1 MISKKGLSNTLSVQ
15 DMLFQFL
22 GGLGLFLFGIKY
34 LGEGLQ
40 NSAGDRLRNI
50 LDSLTTNPYTGV
62 LTGLFFTILIQSSSA
77 TTVMTVG
84 LVNARMLTLRQAV
97 GIIMGANIGT
107 TFTTFIIGFDAAAFG
122 LPLLAVGGFFV
133 FFIRSYKYISI
144 GRILFGLGALFF
156 GIQLKA
162 SGIEPLQVLDFKN
175 LNDHLNDQPFLGI
188 AIGTLATM
196 FMQSSSATVGI
207 LQQMFSMDWIHLNG
221 ALAVLF
227 GENIGTTITAV
238 IAAIGASQNAKRA
251 ALVHVLFN
259 VIGTV
264 IFFIFFIPYKSI
276 IEWFA
281 RTMNLQPAMEIAFAH
296 GFFNVA
302 SVIILF
308 PFISLLVY
316 AVTRLIRD
324 DEWTVDTQTVKLDE
338 KVINSSA
345 EFALHQARQELLKMA
360 AYSRDGLR
368 LALLFFQTRKN
379 RYADTAM
386 QYEEEINRFD
396 RQITKFLVKL
406 SIHSLSKNESTEH
419 TMLLNLCKDIERVG
433 DHMKNMI
440 DLVCFMARNNI
451 KLSEVTSRDFENMMI
466 LTQSCLEK
474 AIKALETNNKFMA
487 EEVLSIEDDID
498 EMERTLRKKH
508 IQDINNNLSTGQ
520 ESVVYVDFISNLER
534 IGDHSVNIAEAVLE
548 R

>member
-1 MISKKGLSNTLSVQ
+1 MSVQ

>member
-1 MISKKGLSNTLSVQ
+1 MLLGVQ

-40 NSAGDRLRNI
+40 NSAGDRLRNL
-50 LDSLTTNPYTGV
+50 LDSLTTNSFTGI
-62 LTGLFFTILIQSSSA
+62 LAGLFVTMLIQSSSA
-77 TTVMTVG
+77 TTVLTVG

-107 TFTTFIIGFDAAAFG
+107 TFTAFIIGFDAAGFG
-122 LPLLAVGGFFV
+122 LPLLAAGAFFV
-133 FFIRSYKYISI
+133 FFIRSYKYVFI
-144 GRILFGLGALFF
+144 GRILFGLGGLFY
-156 GIQLKA
+156 GLQLMGA
-162 SGIEPLQVLDFKN
+162 GMEPLQSSLDFQN
-175 LNDHLNDQPFLGI
+175 ITAHLNDQPFLGI

-196 FMQSSSATVGI
+196 ILQSSSATVGI
-207 LQQMFSMDWIHLNG
+207 LQQMFSMDLIHLNG

-227 GENIGTTITAV
+227 GDNIGTTITAV
-238 IAAIGASQNAKRA
+238 IASFGASQNAKRA

-259 VIGTV
+259 LIGTIIFV
-264 IFFIFFIPYKSI
+264 IIFIPYKGLIQWISSGLHL
-276 IEWFA
+276 E
-281 RTMNLQPAMEIAFAH
+281 PAMQIAFAH
-296 GFFNVA
+296 GIFNIGN
-302 SVIILF
+302 VIILF
-308 PFISLLVY
+308 PFISLLVFT
-316 AVTRLIRD
+316 VSKLIKD
-324 DEWTVDTQTVKLDE
+324 DQWSVDSKTVKLDE
-338 KVINSSA
+338 KVINSSP

-360 AYSRDGLR
+360 DYSREGLSQ
-368 LALLFFQTRKN
+368 ALLFFQTRKN
-379 RYADTAM
+379 KHADTAM

-406 SIHSLSKNESTEH
+406 SIHSLSKNESKEH
-419 TMLLNLCKDIERVG
+419 TMLLNLCKDIERIG

-466 LTQSCLEK
+466 LTQSCLTK
-474 AIKALETNNKFMA
+474 AIISLETNDKPMA
-487 EEVLSIEDDID
+487 EEVLNIEDDID
-498 EMERTLRKKH
+498 EMEKTLRKKH

-534 IGDHSVNIAEAVLE
+534 IGDHSVNIAEAVLD

>member
-1 MISKKGLSNTLSVQ
+1 MSVQ

-107 TFTTFIIGFDAAAFG
+107 TFTTFIIGFDAAAYG

>member
-107 TFTTFIIGFDAAAFG
+107 TFTTFIIGFDAAAYG

>member
-1 MISKKGLSNTLSVQ
+1 
-15 DMLFQFL
+15 MLFQFL

-50 LDSLTTNPYTGV
+50 LDSLTTNTFTGI
-62 LTGLFFTILIQSSSA
+62 LAGLFVTMLIQSSSA
-77 TTVMTVG
+77 TTVLTVG

-107 TFTTFIIGFDAAAFG
+107 TFTAFIIGFDAAGFG
-122 LPLLAVGGFFV
+122 LPLLAVGAFFV
-133 FFIRSYKYISI
+133 FFIRSYKYVFI
-144 GRILFGLGALFF
+144 GRILFGLGGLFF
-156 GIQLKA
+156 GLQLMGA
-162 SGIEPLQVLDFKN
+162 GMEPLQTSLNFKN
-175 LNDHLNDQPFLGI
+175 ITDHLNDQPFLGI
-188 AIGTLATM
+188 AAGTLATM
-196 FMQSSSATVGI
+196 VLQSSSATVGI
-207 LQQMFSMDWIHLNG
+207 LQQMFSMDLIHLGG

-227 GENIGTTITAV
+227 GDNIGTTITAV
-238 IAAIGASQNAKRA
+238 IAAVGASQNAKRA

-264 IFFIFFIPYKSI
+264 IFVVFFIPYKSI
-276 IEWFA
+276 IVWLTK
-281 RTMNLQPAMEIAFAH
+281 TMHLSPAMEIAFAH
-296 GFFNVA
+296 GFFNVGN
-302 SVIILF
+302 VLIMF
-308 PFISLLVY
+308 PFISFLVY

-338 KVINSSA
+338 KVINSSP

-360 AYSRDGLR
+360 AYSREGLKQ
-368 LALLFFQTRKN
+368 ALLFFQTRKN

-396 RQITKFLVKL
+396 RQLTKFLVKL

-466 LTQSCLEK
+466 LTQSCLDK
-474 AIKALETNNKFMA
+474 AIMALETNNKSMA

-498 EMERTLRKKH
+498 EMEKTLRKKH